1 MGKVHEYIIIVHW
14 TSKVN
19 YKNKVIRV
27 IAKTGINPAMLLKR
41 NNNDLGSWL
50 KNNSRVEVDR
60 GHEKTMA
67 QGIKAI
73 IHEKVT

>member
-1 MGKVHEYIIIVHW
+1 MKGGKVHGYIIIVHW

-19 YKNKVIRV
+19 YKNKAIIV

-50 KNNSRVEVDR
+50 KNNSRVEVGR
-60 GHEKTMA
+60 
-67 QGIKAI
+67 
-73 IHEKVT
+73 